1 MDHVQLLTQMKTE
14 LITFYALAHK
24 VGYSYV
30 QFGIILQYKFL
41 CAVNF
46 QRHQGT
52 ALPTK
57 NLCRNKNGGGGEI
70 KYLNNKLCIFI
81 KRPYLKITF
90 NWPLLIEHN
99 KLSSIFNTIPYFP
112 THKFCSVNCSC

>member
-1 MDHVQLLTQMKTE
+1 MKTE
-14 LITFYALAHK
+14 LITFYALAQK

-52 ALPTK
+52 ALPTNNVCCNNRK
-57 NLCRNKNGGGGEI
+57 GGKKRGENKI
-70 KYLNNKLCIFI
+70 
-81 KRPYLKITF
+81 
-90 NWPLLIEHN
+90 
-99 KLSSIFNTIPYFP
+99 SQ
-112 THKFCSVNCSC
+112 